1 MLFFQILICA
11 YVVFLIWDLFQIV
24 TRARPAWNRKAVALA
39 LTLFL
44 VPGMYKYSLYF
55 PFVVYILVF
64 TLLVQLL
71 TRVLKK
77 PFRLWMVV
85 LCVAAA
91 FSYTAYGYTHFQRR
105 VEMDYALETDKKIAP
120 TRLLFFSDLHYP
132 NGMDG
137 ASLAQLVDSMARTDP
152 DIVLIGG
159 DLFDEQ
165 TSKADMEQG
174 VASLRPLR
182 ERARVFYIYGNHDLQ
197 PKRRVK
203 TYTQADFER
212 ALRQAGIE
220 ILNDE
225 SAVCGSITI
234 VGRQDAALKTRLEAA
249 DLLDSLDPARFTVLV
264 DHQPV
269 DTKALLDSGK
279 VDLMLS
285 GHTHNGQLY
294 PFGYLLDVYWNCDLR
309 YGINDEGRMT
319 AITSSGVN
327 AWGFPARTMG
337 TSEYVVV
344 DIKPQS
350 PSPAPENSTD
360 RQS

>member
-1 MLFFQILICA
+1 MPCG
-11 YVVFLIWDLFQIV
+11 
-24 TRARPAWNRKAVALA
+24 RPA
-39 LTLFL
+39 F
-44 VPGMYKYSLYF
+44 
-55 PFVVYILVF
+55 
-64 TLLVQLL
+64 
-71 TRVLKK
+71 
-77 PFRLWMVV
+77 
-85 LCVAAA
+85 
-91 FSYTAYGYTHFQRR
+91 
-105 VEMDYALETDKKIAP
+105 
-120 TRLLFFSDLHYP
+120 
-132 NGMDG
+132 
-137 ASLAQLVDSMARTDP
+137 
-152 DIVLIGG
+152 
-159 DLFDEQ
+159 
-165 TSKADMEQG
+165 
-174 VASLRPLR
+174 
-182 ERARVFYIYGNHDLQ
+182 
-197 PKRRVK
+197 
-203 TYTQADFER
+203 
-212 ALRQAGIE
+212 E